1 MGAAAIGDAISALR
15 AGGRVLVAGELVKEE
30 VVVDGTVITANHDQ
44 PWFAG
49 RTLGFR
55 TVDTVARQPGASIA
69 DPSPEA
75 IAGELLRLA
84 GVAGGGFGILPA
96 APTTVS
102 RDAVLPRFAE
112 DEGLV
117 LVDYGDLVHH
127 LWLTVPLVD
136 AGVQAPVPTN
146 AGTFE
151 GHVFTSLVDGLEHLA
166 LVLGDVTGGSVVTRV
181 HSECLT
187 GDVFGS
193 LRCDCGEQLS
203 LALDRVAAEGSGV
216 VVYVRGHEGR
226 GIGLA
231 EKLSA
236 YRLQDA
242 GRDTVEANLEL
253 GHGVDERHYGVAA
266 QVLSLLGIAS
276 VVLLTNN
283 PAKVAGLV
291 DLGTNVVGRLPL
303 WSEPTL
309 DNGRYLQTKRSHLGH
324 LGPEVE

>member
-1 MGAAAIGDAISALR
+1 VGAAAISDAISALR
-15 AGGRVLVAGELVKEE
+15 AGSRILVAGGPAKGE
-30 VVVDGTVITANHDQ
+30 VVADGTVVTAERDR
-44 PWFAG
+44 PWFAV

-55 TVDTVARQPGASIA
+55 TVGPAARRPGASIA
-69 DPSPEA
+69 DPSPET

-84 GVAGGGFGILPA
+84 GVAGGGFGVLA
-96 APTTVS
+96 AARTTVS
-102 RDAVLPRFAE
+102 RDAVLHRFAD

-117 LVDYGDLVHH
+117 LVDYEDLVHH
-127 LWLTVPLVD
+127 LWLTVPLVE
-136 AGVQAPVPTN
+136 AGAHAPVPTH

-166 LVLGDVTGGSVVTRV
+166 LVLGEVTGGSVVTRV

-203 LALDRVAAEGSGV
+203 LALDQVVSEGSGV

-231 EKLSA
+231 EKLRA

-266 QVLSLLGIAS
+266 QVLSLLGIGS

-283 PAKVAGLV
+283 PAKISGLV
-291 DLGTNVVGRLPL
+291 DLGIDVVGRLPL

-309 DNGRYLQTKRSHLGH
+309 DNGRYLETKWSHLGH
-324 LGPEVE
+324 IGPELG

>member
-15 AGGRVLVAGELVKEE
+15 AGGRVLMAGEPTKGE
-30 VVVDGTVITANHDQ
+30 VVAAGTVVAAEHDR
-44 PWFAG
+44 PWFAV

-55 TVDTVARQPGASIA
+55 TVGMAARRPGASIA
-69 DPSPEA
+69 DPSPET

-84 GVAGGGFGILPA
+84 GVAGGGFGVLPA
-96 APTTVS
+96 VSTMVS
-102 RDAVLPRFAE
+102 RDAVLPRFAD

-117 LVDYGDLVHH
+117 LVDYWDLVHH
-127 LWLTVPLVD
+127 LWLTVPLVS
-136 AGVQAPVPTN
+136 AGAQAPVPTN
-146 AGTFE
+146 AGAFE

-166 LVLGDVTGGSVVTRV
+166 LVLGDVAGGSVVTRV

-203 LALDRVAAEGSGV
+203 LALARVAAEGCGV

-231 EKLSA
+231 EKLRA

-253 GHGVDERHYGVAA
+253 GHSVDERHYGVAA

-291 DLGTNVVGRLPL
+291 DLGIDVVGRLPL
-303 WSEPTL
+303 WSEPTAE
-309 DNGRYLQTKRSHLGH
+309 NRRYLETKRSHLGH
-324 LGPEVE
+324 LGPEVG